1 MPAQALLGSKSTGHA
16 CFPPTTIVSGCA
28 STVFVNGK
36 PAAIIGAQ
44 LTPHSCGKTTHA
56 GGQRKVVSG
65 SGTVFFNGKP
75 AARIGDSIADGDAIG
90 QGSGNVFAG

>member
-1 MPAQALLGSKSTGHA
+1 MPAQATLGSASTGHA
-16 CFPPTTIVSGCA
+16 CFPPTSIVSGCA

-36 PAAIIGAQ
+36 PAAVIGAQ
-44 LTPHSCGKTTHA
+44 CTPHTCGRVTHA

-75 AARIGDSIADGDAIG
+75 AVRVGDSIADGDAIG